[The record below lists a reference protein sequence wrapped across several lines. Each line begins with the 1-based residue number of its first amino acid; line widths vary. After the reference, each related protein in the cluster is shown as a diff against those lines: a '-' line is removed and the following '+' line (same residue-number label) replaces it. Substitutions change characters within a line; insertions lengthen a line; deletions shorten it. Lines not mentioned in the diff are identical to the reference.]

1 MKFTVSALSLCALCG
16 AASAGLV
23 AHTGTPG
30 SVAGGF
36 TDRSQVYSID
46 DGSAE
51 NSVGLTNGG
60 VFAGINYF
68 AVVGGNNSIT
78 SVDVAWGTPA
88 FAGQNGIAAGSPFS
102 VYVWANNGAGTD
114 PSGAN
119 STLLYTTTSTIN
131 AANIDNNTFQ
141 SIAIP
146 NIAVGTSFFV
156 GVSIAH
162 APGVFPIA
170 VDQDAPTSAGVSW
183 AGGGGSFDANNV
195 GFGTGPSPDLSGLG
209 LGNWMIRANAV
220 PTPGAAGLL
229 ALAGLAATRR
239 RR

>member
-30 SVAGGF
+30 TIAGGF

-46 DGSAE
+46 DGTAE

-60 VFAGINYF
+60 VLAGINYF

-78 SVDVAWGTPA
+78 SVDVAWGTPL

-119 STLLYTTTSTIN
+119 STLLYTTTSTID

-141 SIAIP
+141 SIAVP
-146 NIAVGTSFFV
+146 NILVGTSFFV

-162 APGVFPIA
+162 AAASFPIA
-170 VDQDAPTSAGVSW
+170 VDQTAPTITGASW
-183 AGGGGSFDANNV
+183 AGGGTSFDPNNV
-195 GFGTGPSPDLSGLG
+195 GFGTGPSLDLSGLG